1 MHLSSLWT
9 RVGDRH
15 AIAATNYK
23 TNTITRTPS
32 TTPEAA
38 DQHRT
43 APATHPKPRARH
55 RKAKVALPGTRHKKR
70 APPRGPPLHQSARA
84 RRLILSAPRGSRAAG
99 RSATEPRRRRAG
111 RCASRARF
119 GEMRDMELRFHQRRR
134 PRASRTSVSVFREG
148 PVRPRRAHP
157 RSRPPLSLRRRGLM
171 RVMRAS

>member
-55 RKAKVALPGTRHKKR
+55 RQAKAALPGTRHTKR

-84 RRLILSAPRGSRAAG
+84 RRRASCVPLEMGAAA
-99 RSATEPRRRRAG
+99 RCATAQRRRRAG
-111 RCASRARF
+111 RSSFRVPF

-134 PRASRTSVSVFREG
+134 RRVSRTSVSVQHTG
-148 PVRPRRAHP
+148 PVRPRRVRP